1 MPFAAQSDLMLKI
14 GAFIWVRA
22 DHEQTGEPASA
33 IQAAVKKYSISTAA
47 AQAAYENF
55 MRTWD
60 RPQERIQ
67 LARIWFFTM
76 AEMCSELGVDLDAE
90 LERVATAG

>member
-1 MPFAAQSDLMLKI
+1 MEPAAQSDLTLKI

-22 DHEQTGEPASA
+22 DRKQTGKPASA

-47 AQAAYENF
+47 AQAAYEDF

-60 RPQERIQ
+60 RPQDRIRV
-67 LARIWFFTM
+67 ARIWFFAM
-76 AEMCSELGVDLDAE
+76 AEMCSELSLDLDAE